1 MSIYT
6 FIPVIFIVLYLGYW
20 FYMKNKNSK
29 QAQVVN
35 NTDFKAE
42 FANAEQ
48 YKKLCLNSDLSFLKE
63 AMGEE
68 KIDAFNYASNEYG
81 VASALKDGVKDKL
94 KGMATLGAVR
104 FTTVQTPKYLV
115 LSGKNLHLF
124 DTDTDGEI
132 NRHFIFD
139 AARLENSRL
148 TELPLTGSVQ
158 AQAQARGNNVKAY
171 KLSLQTDDKPVVLI
185 IYSCLIFTNIAE
197 IPTNPQKTI
206 EAIIIANDFLKQLG
220 DLYPNLKVSLPIFN

>member
-20 FYMKNKNSK
+20 FYMKNKNSQ

-81 VASALKDGVKDKL
+81 VASALKDGMKDKL
-94 KGMATLGAVR
+94 KGMATLGTNCTFQYR
-104 FTTVQTPKYLV
+104 TNSQI
-115 LSGKNLHLF
+115 SGIERRQSAPIRYRHRWR
-124 DTDTDGEI
+124 
-132 NRHFIFD
+132 NRQSFCIQSG
-139 AARLENSRL
+139 AS
-148 TELPLTGSVQ
+148 
-158 AQAQARGNNVKAY
+158 
-171 KLSLQTDDKPVVLI
+171 
-185 IYSCLIFTNIAE
+185 
-197 IPTNPQKTI
+197 
-206 EAIIIANDFLKQLG
+206 
-220 DLYPNLKVSLPIFN
+220 

>member
-81 VASALKDGVKDKL
+81 VASALKDGMKDKL
-94 KGMATLGAVR
+94 KGMATLGTVR
-104 FTTVQTPKYLV
+104 F
-115 LSGKNLHLF
+115 
-124 DTDTDGEI
+124 
-132 NRHFIFD
+132 
-139 AARLENSRL
+139 
-148 TELPLTGSVQ
+148 
-158 AQAQARGNNVKAY
+158 
-171 KLSLQTDDKPVVLI
+171 LSLI
-185 IYSCLIFTNIAE
+185 HI
-197 IPTNPQKTI
+197 
-206 EAIIIANDFLKQLG
+206 
-220 DLYPNLKVSLPIFN
+220 

>member
-20 FYMKNKNSK
+20 FYMKNKNSQ

-81 VASALKDGVKDKL
+81 VASALKDGMKDKL
-94 KGMATLGAVR
+94 KGMATLGTVR
-104 FTTVQTPKYLV
+104 FNTVQTPKYLV
-115 LSGKNLHLF
+115 LSGDNLHLF
-124 DTDTDGEI
+124 DTDT
-132 NRHFIFD
+132 
-139 AARLENSRL
+139 S
-148 TELPLTGSVQ
+148 TSTGTSQ
-158 AQAQARGNNVKAY
+158 RKQRE
-171 KLSLQTDDKPVVLI
+171 SIQT
-185 IYSCLIFTNIAE
+185 F
-197 IPTNPQKTI
+197 
-206 EAIIIANDFLKQLG
+206 IANRRETC
-220 DLYPNLKVSLPIFN
+220 